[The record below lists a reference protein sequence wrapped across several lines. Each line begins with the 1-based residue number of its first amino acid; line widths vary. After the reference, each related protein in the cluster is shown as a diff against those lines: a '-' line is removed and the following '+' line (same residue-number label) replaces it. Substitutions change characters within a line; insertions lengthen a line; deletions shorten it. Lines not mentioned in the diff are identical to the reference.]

1 MRRANEHEAAQAL
14 PSAPFAPG
22 HEGKEKTNL
31 LNNYGLVIYANP
43 PGDIMEY
50 QEAMDGSKEAGNKS
64 QVETRPESPAPGKL
78 PLFFGKKNIK
88 ESSEAVGDHLGKI
101 NGVLAKIPEEEQAM
115 DQDHF
120 ETSDGVMED
129 TDPIAGLIL
138 DTSLDHLR
146 HLLVPYESISDKAAF
161 FRAHKKFF
169 ACGVCR
175 SMLKGDGYSSGTYRL
190 KCHSCKSSVSL
201 GIAFSEVKD
210 LIRLCHPMA
219 SPEELVETTLPTK
232 KKRGSVGVTASSSD
246 EEAPKDDMTV
256 DLGFGDCRSFE
267 DMRSML
273 IACLRENKALREE
286 VGRLTGIVTALAANQ
301 QAVIQNGPVAR
312 SPAYSK
318 VVASGP
324 TASTAAVTAPSGTRG
339 GSQQGKVPKE
349 VSRTSPAD
357 HRKDD
362 KPAMPGPKG
371 THLPRVYSKDL
382 SAEEFQKLFNG
393 QPIRPPKRIMALY
406 VNKGLGQTKRISE
419 LRHILKVYA
428 GMEMRNILHIDYVG
442 KSVME
447 FHIYDDYLSNFKA
460 IAAEKFPQWE
470 VLDGLDPLS
479 DSLLKRSILDDKVA
493 LAAEKYRTRLSK
505 RLKSTPSAAHR
516 RFLEKELAR
525 ADKILQAP
533 TEMQVDSSST
543 TCSQTSTTQ
552 C

>member
-1 MRRANEHEAAQAL
+1 MNEDEVAQAL
-14 PSAPFAPG
+14 LSAPFVPG
-22 HEGKEKTNL
+22 HKGKEKPSL
-31 LNNYGLVIYANP
+31 L
-43 PGDIMEY
+43 DIVNSENGAMPSVGILES
-50 QEAMDGSKEAGNKS
+50 QNTMDGSEEDGSKS
-64 QVETRPESPAPGKL
+64 QAETRLEQTAPGKWTF
-78 PLFFGKKNIK
+78 FFGKKNVK
-88 ESSEAVGDHLGKI
+88 ENSRTTEDK
-101 NGVLAKIPEEEQAM
+101 PEDEQAM
-115 DQDHF
+115 DQDHS
-120 ETSDGVMED
+120 EASDEVMED
-129 TDPIAGLIL
+129 IDPIAGRII
-138 DTSLDHLR
+138 DTPVDHLK
-146 HLLVPYESISDKAAF
+146 HLLVPFDSIGDKAAF

-175 SMLKGDGYSSGTYRL
+175 SMLRGDGYANGTYRL
-190 KCHSCKSSVSL
+190 KCHTCKSSVSL
-201 GIAFSEVKD
+201 GIALGEVKD
-210 LIRLCHPMA
+210 LIKLCHSME
-219 SPEELVETTLPTK
+219 SFEEVEATTVPTK
-232 KKRGSVGVTASSSD
+232 KKRGPMGATASSSD
-246 EEAPKDDMTV
+246 EEAPQVDVNV
-256 DLGFGDCRSFE
+256 DLGLEDCRTFE
-267 DMRSML
+267 DLKSMVISL
-273 IACLRENKALREE
+273 MRENKVLLQE
-286 VGRLTGIVTALAANQ
+286 VGRLTRIVTALTANQ
-301 QAVIQNGPVAR
+301 QMPVPSEPAAR
-312 SPAYSK
+312 RVEYSK

-324 TASTAAVTAPSGTRG
+324 TASTAAATAPKGARG
-339 GSQQGKVPKE
+339 GSQQGKVPRE
-349 VSRTSPAD
+349 VSRAAPVD

-362 KPAMPGPKG
+362 KPATPGPKG
-371 THLPRVYSKDL
+371 KHLPRVYTKDL
-382 SAEEFQKLFNG
+382 TAEEFQKLFNG

-447 FHIYDDYLSNFKA
+447 FHLYDDYLTNFKA

-479 DSLLKRSILDDKVA
+479 DSLLKRSILNDKVA

-533 TEMQVDSSST
+533 TEMQVDSSAT